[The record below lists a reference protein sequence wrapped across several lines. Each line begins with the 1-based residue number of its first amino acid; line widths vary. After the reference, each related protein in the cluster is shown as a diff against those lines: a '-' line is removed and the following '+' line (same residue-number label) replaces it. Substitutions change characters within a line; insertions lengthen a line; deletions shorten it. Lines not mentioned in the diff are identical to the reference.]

1 MDKTKVVKTNKENEG
16 GEKVKGQVSLGFLAD
31 VIRRMR
37 ETALRAIRRMMPIR
51 RRIYFW
57 RITYSGIARCPYQRP
72 DAKEN
77 TQVIWELTFETPPY
91 FRSYSSDRKEMFNRY
106 DKAIRFLIK
115 EQELRMMAWRSPSGR
130 IGALTWSKWI
140 EKDKLPKSW
149 QMELEKLIREG
160 KASKTEREMWA
171 KGYAKVPERP
181 ILEIRDY
188 SYERVSVLVEGRR
201 RDYIEVREAFE
212 RATDRYRFTIYRPPY
227 TTDDQIASWE
237 DDFTHDL

>member
-1 MDKTKVVKTNKENEG
+1 MDKTKNSQTNKRNEG
-16 GEKVKGQVSLGFLAD
+16 EEKMKGQISLGFLAD

-37 ETALRAIRRMMPIR
+37 ETALRTIRRMMPTR

-57 RITYSGIARCPYQRP
+57 RITYSGVVRCPYQRI

-77 TQVIWELTFETPPY
+77 TQVIWELTFESPPY
-91 FRSYSSDRKEMFNRY
+91 FRSYTSDRKEMFNRY
-106 DKAIRFLIK
+106 DKAIRMLIK
-115 EQELRMMAWRSPSGR
+115 DQELKMMTWRSPTGR
-130 IGALTWSKWI
+130 LGALTWSKWI

-149 QMELEKLIREG
+149 QKLLEEVRMSKLEK
-160 KASKTEREMWA
+160 EMWIR
-171 KGYAKVPERP
+171 GYVRVPERP

-237 DDFTHDL
+237 DDFTHEL

>member
-1 MDKTKVVKTNKENEG
+1 MDKTKISEANKENEG
-16 GEKVKGQVSLGFLAD
+16 EKMKGQISLGFLAD

-37 ETALRAIRRMMPIR
+37 ETALRTIRRMMPTR

-57 RITYSGIARCPYQRP
+57 RITYSGVVRCPYQRI

-77 TQVIWELTFETPPY
+77 TQVIWELTFESPPY
-91 FRSYSSDRKEMFNRY
+91 FRSYTSDRKEMFNRY
-106 DKAIRFLIK
+106 DKAIRMLIK
-115 EQELRMMAWRSPSGR
+115 DQELKMMTWRSPTGKL
-130 IGALTWSKWI
+130 GALTWSKWI

-149 QMELEKLIREG
+149 QKLLEEVRMSKLEK
-160 KASKTEREMWA
+160 EMWIR
-171 KGYAKVPERP
+171 GYARVPERP

-227 TTDDQIASWE
+227 TTDDEIASWE
-237 DDFTHDL
+237 DDFTHEL

>member
-1 MDKTKVVKTNKENEG
+1 MDKTKIVKTNKENEG
-16 GEKVKGQVSLGFLAD
+16 EKVKGQISLGFLAD

-37 ETALRAIRRMMPIR
+37 ETALRTIRRMMPTR
-51 RRIYFW
+51 KRIYFW
-57 RITYSGIARCPYQRP
+57 RITYSGIVRCPYQRI

-77 TQVIWELTFETPPY
+77 TQVIWELTFEVPPY

-106 DKAIRFLIK
+106 DKAIRMLIK
-115 EQELRMMAWRSPSGR
+115 DQELKMMTWRSPTGR
-130 IGALTWSKWI
+130 LGALTWSKWI

-149 QMELEKLIREG
+149 QKLLEGVPMSKLEK
-160 KASKTEREMWA
+160 EMWVR
-171 KGYAKVPERP
+171 GYARVPERP

-227 TTDDQIASWE
+227 TTDDEIASWE

>member
-1 MDKTKVVKTNKENEG
+1 
-16 GEKVKGQVSLGFLAD
+16 
-31 VIRRMR
+31 
-37 ETALRAIRRMMPIR
+37 MPTR

-57 RITYSGIARCPYQRP
+57 RITYSGVVRCPYQRI

-77 TQVIWELTFETPPY
+77 TQVIWELTFESPPY
-91 FRSYSSDRKEMFNRY
+91 FRSYTSDRREMFNRY
-106 DKAIRFLIK
+106 DRAIRMLIK
-115 EQELRMMAWRSPSGR
+115 DQELKMMTWRSPTGR
-130 IGALTWSKWI
+130 LGALTWSKWI

-149 QMELEKLIREG
+149 QRLLEEVRMSKLEK
-160 KASKTEREMWA
+160 EMWIR
-171 KGYAKVPERP
+171 GYARVPERP

-227 TTDDQIASWE
+227 TTDDEIASWE
-237 DDFTHDL
+237 DDFTHEL

>member
-1 MDKTKVVKTNKENEG
+1 MDKTKIVKTNKENEG
-16 GEKVKGQVSLGFLAD
+16 EKVKGQILPIAPLGALLD

-37 ETALRAIRRMMPIR
+37 EGALRAIRRMMPIR

-57 RITYSGIARCPYQRP
+57 RITYSGVVRCPYQRI

-91 FRSYSSDRKEMFNRY
+91 FRSYTSDRREMFNRY
-106 DKAIRFLIK
+106 DRDIRMLIK
-115 EQELRMMAWRSPSGR
+115 EQELKMMRWISPTGR
-130 IGALTWSKWI
+130 LGALTWSKWI
-140 EKDKLPKSW
+140 EKDKLPESW
-149 QMELEKLIREG
+149 KKLLKEVRMNELEK
-160 KASKTEREMWA
+160 EMWA
-171 KGYAKVPERP
+171 KGYARIPERP

-237 DDFTHDL
+237 DDFTHEL

>member
-1 MDKTKVVKTNKENEG
+1 
-16 GEKVKGQVSLGFLAD
+16 
-31 VIRRMR
+31 MR
-37 ETALRAIRRMMPIR
+37 ETALRTIRRMMPTR

-57 RITYSGIARCPYQRP
+57 RITYSGVVRCPYQRI

-77 TQVIWELTFETPPY
+77 TQVIWELTFESPPY
-91 FRSYSSDRKEMFNRY
+91 FRSYTSDRREMFNRY
-106 DKAIRFLIK
+106 DRAIRMLIK
-115 EQELRMMAWRSPSGR
+115 DQELKMMTWRSPTGR
-130 IGALTWSKWI
+130 LGALTWSKWI

-149 QMELEKLIREG
+149 QRLLEEVRMGKLEK
-160 KASKTEREMWA
+160 EMWA
-171 KGYAKVPERP
+171 KGYARVPERP

-237 DDFTHDL
+237 DDFTHEL

>member
-1 MDKTKVVKTNKENEG
+1 
-16 GEKVKGQVSLGFLAD
+16 LGFLAD

-37 ETALRAIRRMMPIR
+37 ETALRTIRRMMPRR

-57 RITYSGIARCPYQRP
+57 RITYSGIVRCPYQRP

-91 FRSYSSDRKEMFNRY
+91 FRSYSSDRREMFNRY
-106 DKAIRFLIK
+106 DKAIRMLIK
-115 EQELRMMAWRSPSGR
+115 DQELKMMTWRSPTGR
-130 IGALTWSKWI
+130 LGALTWSKWI

-149 QMELEKLIREG
+149 QKLLEEVPMSKLEK
-160 KASKTEREMWA
+160 EMWVR
-171 KGYAKVPERP
+171 GYARVPERP

-237 DDFTHDL
+237 DDFTHEL

>member
-1 MDKTKVVKTNKENEG
+1 MDKTKIVKTNKENEG
-16 GEKVKGQVSLGFLAD
+16 EEKMKGQVSLGFLAD

-37 ETALRAIRRMMPIR
+37 ETALRAIRSMMPIR

-57 RITYSGIARCPYQRP
+57 RITYSGVVRCPYQRI

-77 TQVIWELTFETPPY
+77 TQVIWELTFESPPY
-91 FRSYSSDRKEMFNRY
+91 FRSYTSDRKEMFNRY
-106 DKAIRFLIK
+106 DRAIRMLIK
-115 EQELRMMAWRSPSGR
+115 DQELKMMAWRSPTGR
-130 IGALTWSKWI
+130 LGALTWSKWI
-140 EKDKLPKSW
+140 EKDKLPESW
-149 QMELEKLIREG
+149 KRLLKEVRMNELEK
-160 KASKTEREMWA
+160 EMWA
-171 KGYAKVPERP
+171 KGYARVPERP

-237 DDFTHDL
+237 DDFTHEL